1 MLIDKKSYLI
11 VMKITNKVLF
21 NVLCALAFC
30 AIGVCL
36 GYFFRS
42 IQNNCILEDPDCPDH
57 TQSCIYDEN
66 GNQDYTILN
75 TFCGRILP
83 ETFIESRCVSGKVRR
98 SADTILADMFEEFL
112 MMSQACEINIR
123 EYYREDYDYEYVFFM
138 DFYRVEHL
146 HDSMWL
152 SSAKDTVCIPYSW
165 WTSLAD
171 EVKHTPTDSI
181 SLDRMNIQEEDIQ
194 RFDSLLNNLPSPY
207 YSRKSL
213 SATNLVEKMRK
224 TSLPT
229 KYLPLAK
236 FIEIQFI
243 SGEGDIFTA
252 VNNSYMGPNGY
263 IWTFSYKGF
272 YFKYHGL
279 AFQELIRNC
288 ISPDS
293 PLYHELEKE
302 MMLLNLNATI
312 WGEDVECLSRTD

>member
-1 MLIDKKSYLI
+1 
-11 VMKITNKVLF
+11 MKITNKVLF

-42 IQNNCILEDPDCPDH
+42 IQNNCILEDSDYYLDH

-66 GNQDYTILN
+66 VNQDYTILN

-83 ETFIESRCVSGKVRR
+83 ENFIESRCVSGKVGR
-98 SADTILADMFEEFL
+98 SADTILADMFEKFLIL
-112 MMSQACEINIR
+112 MMSDACEINIR
-123 EYYREDYDYEYVFFM
+123 EYYREEYEYGFFM
-138 DFYRVEHL
+138 DFYRVEYL

-194 RFDSLLNNLPSPY
+194 RFDSLLNNLPFPY
-207 YSRKSL
+207 YSRESL

-224 TSLPT
+224 TSPECVSMLP
-229 KYLPLAK
+229 KCLEIK
-236 FIEIQFI
+236 FI
-243 SGEGDIFTA
+243 SVDGHNFTA

-263 IWTFSYKGF
+263 IWTISYYGL

>member
-1 MLIDKKSYLI
+1 MKK
-11 VMKITNKVLF
+11 TNKVLF
-21 NVLCALAFC
+21 NVLCALALC
-30 AIGVCL
+30 VICVCL
-36 GYFFRS
+36 GYFLRFT
-42 IQNNCILEDPDCPDH
+42 QNRCILDDPDCIGH
-57 TQSCIYDEN
+57 TQSLLFDYDEN
-66 GNQDYTILN
+66 DYTVLN
-75 TFCGRILP
+75 TFSWPISP
-83 ETFIESRCVSGKVRR
+83 ETFIESRCVSRKTGR
-98 SADTILADMFEEFL
+98 SADTILADMFEKFL
-112 MMSQACEINIR
+112 MTLFEPREINIW
-123 EYYREDYDYEYVFFM
+123 EYGVNHEGSV
-138 DFYRVEHL
+138 DFYRVEYL

-194 RFDSLLNNLPSPY
+194 RFDSLLNNLPFPY
-207 YSRKSL
+207 YSRESL

-224 TSLPT
+224 TSPECVSMLP
-229 KYLPLAK
+229 KCLEIK
-236 FIEIQFI
+236 FI
-243 SGEGDIFTA
+243 SVDGHNFTA

-263 IWTFSYKGF
+263 IWTISYYGL

-302 MMLLNLNATI
+302 MMLLNLNATC